1 MFKRFNKKTKTI
13 SEDKPLDPDSSL
25 GLVKK
30 LISDV
35 FEDLDKNSIQPET
48 ELEYLGLDS
57 IKFLNILLGFQ
68 EALDMELD
76 EIVAKVD
83 LPKLL
88 TVRDLVNLA
97 DEFKRS
103 KNI

>member
-1 MFKRFNKKTKTI
+1 MFKRFNKKIKSTGD
-13 SEDKPLDPDSSL
+13 SEPLDINSSF

-35 FEDLDKNSIQPET
+35 FEDLDQNSIEP
-48 ELEYLGLDS
+48 ELELEILGLDS

-68 EALDMELD
+68 DALNMELD
-76 EIVAKVD
+76 DIVAMVD
-83 LPKLL
+83 LPKLK
-88 TVRDLVNLA
+88 TVQDMVDLA

-103 KNI
+103 KN

>member
-1 MFKRFNKKTKTI
+1 MFKRFNKKTKNNV
-13 SEDKPLDPDSSL
+13 EDTPVDPDSSL
-25 GLVKK
+25 ALVKK

-35 FEDLDKNSIQPET
+35 FEDLDQNSIQPET

-68 EALDMELD
+68 NALDMELD

-88 TVRDLVNLA
+88 NVQDLVNLA